1 MGTVSFGSTEGG
13 FYYYFLAGGSC
24 SSTFGFISGLGASDI
39 DDYLFMLTSVFGL
52 RFSSFPNREVSLVV
66 LEAF

>member
-1 MGTVSFGSTEGG
+1 MGIVSFGSTEGG
-13 FYYYFLAGGSC
+13 FYYYFLAGG

-66 LEAF
+66 LGAF